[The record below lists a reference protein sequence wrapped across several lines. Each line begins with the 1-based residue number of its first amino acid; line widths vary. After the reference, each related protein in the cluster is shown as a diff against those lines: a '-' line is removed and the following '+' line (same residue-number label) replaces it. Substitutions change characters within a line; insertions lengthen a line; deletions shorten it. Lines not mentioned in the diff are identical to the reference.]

1 MDIDNSLEHRVERLE
16 LDLAEAISSITRLS
30 VEQETSVKNVSQLAQ
45 IVEGLATAFLTLI
58 SKLSHRREA
67 PGGHDWNNL

>member
-45 IVEGLATAFLTLI
+45 IVEGLTTAFLTLI
-58 SKLSHRREA
+58 SKLSQKRE
-67 PGGHDWNNL
+67 